1 MTLVDQFPAEHARL
15 PSRPLCTIFSYT
27 MRARTTPATRAA
39 KANDRLSSALA
50 SGALAKLISYFVVR
64 PDDTPHLRALMRHT
78 AMSARSFQLEFARLE
93 QLGLLRRDVQAN
105 GRVLI
110 RTTERRDLWAPF
122 RALVRAYADPVDL
135 LRLALIDLVGIEAA
149 FVFGSVAAGTADD
162 QSDVDLCVIATAGDD
177 ARVEALERSLAQRTV
192 EASLGIGREVNVV
205 VVTAARLAAKLAAG
219 RGFYPRILAGDK
231 RWVLGDSRAVARA
244 MHPTARHRV
253 DAA

>member
-1 MTLVDQFPAEHARL
+1 
-15 PSRPLCTIFSYT
+15 

-78 AMSARSFQLEFARLE
+78 AMSARSFQLEF
-93 QLGLLRRDVQAN
+93 V
-105 GRVLI
+105 
-110 RTTERRDLWAPF
+110 
-122 RALVRAYADPVDL
+122 
-135 LRLALIDLVGIEAA
+135 EAA